1 MYTCVVDGGQCRLC
15 GGECCHYVNSVVDA
29 LLEDGDI
36 RPDVV
41 IYSCLWCL
49 YCLFVFQDPRDG
61 VQALIRRIK
70 NLKLVASKVGKQVVK
85 LF

>member
-1 MYTCVVDGGQCRLC
+1 M
-15 GGECCHYVNSVVDA
+15 DA

-41 IYSCLWCL
+41 ISIYLLCL
-49 YCLFVFQDPRDG
+49 YCLFVFQDPVDG

-70 NLKLVASKVGKQVVK
+70 NLKLVASKVGKQVFK

>member
-1 MYTCVVDGGQCRLC
+1 MNR
-15 GGECCHYVNSVVDA
+15 VVDA

-41 IYSCLWCL
+41 IWIYLLWLL
-49 YCLFVFQDPRDG
+49 YLFMFQDPRHG
-61 VQALIRRIK
+61 VMALIHRIK
-70 NLKLVASKVGKQVVK
+70 NLKLVASKVGKQVFK

>member
-1 MYTCVVDGGQCRLC
+1 M
-15 GGECCHYVNSVVDA
+15 DA

-41 IYSCLWCL
+41 IYNYLLCL

-61 VQALIRRIK
+61 VLALIHCIK
-70 NLKLVASKVGKQVVK
+70 NLKLVASKVGKQVLK